1 MARER
6 KYWLNTASI
15 HPMIKL
21 KNSIGLRLL
30 RYVFACYLVV
40 AVVVT
45 GIQLVFEYRHVKS
58 NLFVQLHSL
67 EITFKDSLVTSLW
80 SFDTAQLEATLFGM
94 QKIDMV
100 SGIKIVNQQQE
111 IIASIGTVLTKDSQV
126 VSTKQV
132 EHSDILE
139 TTVIQPNTT
148 KKQTLFEY
156 RFPIEYQEDKNS
168 PVNLLGYG
176 LISANENTIIERVK
190 YSFILIIIN
199 SVIKTLALW
208 LFFLFF
214 ASRVIGRP
222 LNALANAASALNPG
236 KLETLGSSKELGR
249 IIDAKHQDEL
259 YLLADNFNQM
269 RVAILEKIN
278 IIESQKHSLEKRV
291 AERTQSL
298 TEANADLQYLALH
311 DTLTSLPNR
320 TLFNDRLDQ
329 MLKTASRN
337 KTRFIVVCI
346 DLENF
351 KTINDTHGHQIGD
364 QILAGV
370 AGRMSK
376 VLRSADTLARIG
388 GDEFFALFPIVNDSD
403 SDVITEHLLNSFYEP
418 FVFETDDNIRV
429 FTNASIGTAIYPE
442 HGENAEALIKNADM
456 AMYQAK
462 QSGISCANYSS
473 QEDSIL
479 RREIK
484 ISEDI
489 KPAIE
494 EGQFNL
500 VYQPILEYKTKRVTK
515 LEALIRWQHPTL
527 GLLSPVEFIPIS
539 ERNGSIYELTQWVL
553 QTVCKQC
560 QQYRLLDGAMSV
572 SVNISGRVFN
582 QPEMPDLLEKI
593 CKTSDVPPSSINLE
607 ITETTAM
614 GQPEQAITILHQLTG
629 KGFTVSIDDFGTG
642 YSSFSYL
649 TELPVNE
656 LKIDK
661 SFLLSM
667 NKNSHKVIKA
677 MIDLAHLLDLKVV
690 GEGVETQE
698 LLDMLNEMNCDFA
711 QGFYI
716 ARPLSIEALY
726 EWLLSE
732 ENTRLLRVHPKNT
745 HLKSLN

>member
-1 MARER
+1 
-6 KYWLNTASI
+6 
-15 HPMIKL
+15 MIKL
-21 KNSIGLRLL
+21 RNSIGLRLL

-40 AVVVT
+40 AVAVT

-58 NLFVQLHSL
+58 NLFTQLYGL
-67 EITFKDSLVTSLW
+67 EVTFKDSIVTSLW
-80 SFDTAQLEATLFGM
+80 SFDTPQLKATLFGM

-111 IIASIGTVLTKDSQV
+111 TIASTGAVLTKESQI
-126 VSTKQV
+126 VSTKHLAHNGMV
-132 EHSDILE
+132 E
-139 TTVIQPNTT
+139 TTLIQPNTT
-148 KKQTLFEY
+148 TKQTLFEY
-156 RFPIEYQEDKNS
+156 RFPIEYQEDKDS
-168 PVNLLGYG
+168 PATLLGYG
-176 LISANENTIIERVK
+176 LIYASENTIIERVK

-214 ASRVIGRP
+214 ANRVIGRP
-222 LNALANAASALNPG
+222 LKALAKAASALNPDKRG
-236 KLETLGSSKELGR
+236 TLGSSKEFDT
-249 IIDAKHQDEL
+249 IIDAKHKDEL

-269 RVAILEKIN
+269 RVAILEKID
-278 IIESQKHSLEKRV
+278 IIESQKQTLEKSV
-291 AERTQSL
+291 AERTESL
-298 TEANADLQYLALH
+298 TEANADLQHLVLH

-329 MLKTASRN
+329 MLKTAARN
-337 KTRFIVVCI
+337 KTRFIVACI

-351 KTINDTHGHQIGD
+351 KTVNDTYGHQIGD

-376 VLRSADTLARIG
+376 VLRTADTLARVG
-388 GDEFFALFPIVNDSD
+388 GDEFFALLPIANASD
-403 SDVITEHLLNSFYEP
+403 SEVIAEHLHSSLYEP
-418 FVFETDDNIRV
+418 FIFENDGSTRI
-429 FTNASIGTAIYPE
+429 FTNANIGTAIYPE
-442 HGENAEALIKNADM
+442 HGESAEALIKNADM

-462 QSGISCANYSS
+462 QSGINYANYNSE
-473 QEDSIL
+473 EDSIL
-479 RREIK
+479 RRQVK
-484 ISEDI
+484 ISQDI

-494 EGQFNL
+494 EGQFYL

-515 LEALIRWQHPTL
+515 LEALIRWQHPTF
-527 GLLSPVEFIPIS
+527 GLLSPVEFIPIA
-539 ERNGSIYELTQWVL
+539 ERNGNISELTQWVL
-553 QTVCKQC
+553 KTTCKQC
-560 QQYRLLDGAMSV
+560 KQYQLLDSSMSV

-593 CKTSDVPPSSINLE
+593 CMTSDVSPSRINLE

-614 GQPEQAITILHQLTG
+614 AKPEQAINILHQLTG

-649 TELPVNE
+649 TELSVNE

-667 NKNSHKVIKA
+667 NVNRNKVIKA
-677 MIDLAHLLDLKVV
+677 MIDLAHSLDLKVV
-690 GEGVETQE
+690 AEGIETKE
-698 LLDMLNEMNCDFA
+698 LLDMLSEMNCDFA

-716 ARPLSIEALY
+716 AKPLPIEVLY
-726 EWLLSE
+726 QWLLSVE
-732 ENTRLLRVHPKNT
+732 KNN
-745 HLKSLN
+745 LF